1 MRAPSTLA
9 MALACAL
16 SVSALTPLPTMAQ
29 DAPGMRP
36 APPAPDQTRLNY
48 HLRPRQIAE
57 GTWVIEGAVAD
68 FLPANGCNIINTA
81 FIATGDGVIVINTGP
96 SRLYGE
102 QQRRAIAAVTPEP
115 VRAVLNLNLH
125 PDYFFGNQA
134 WDDVPTQALAGS
146 IAGMRAEGESYADNL
161 YRLCGAWMRGTQAT
175 PARQALEPGSFTQG
189 KHRLEL
195 RRLQGHTRDDLVL
208 IDHSTGVLFAGGLVF
223 AERVPTTPHADPAQW
238 LASLELLEQWQRQ
251 GQFTRLVPSH
261 GPVGEGLKGIG
272 QTRDWL
278 RWLTGWMQD
287 SARQGLDLS
296 ELLRAPV
303 PERFARWAAQ
313 PAELHRSLAQ
323 WYPAY
328 ERRAL
333 QAP

>member
-1 MRAPSTLA
+1 MKKTLISTRA
-9 MALACAL
+9 ALACITGA
-16 SVSALTPLPTMAQ
+16 MAQ
-29 DAPGMRP
+29 AEQPPQP
-36 APPAPDQTRLNY
+36 ASAVPDPATLDYR
-48 HLRPRQIAE
+48 LRPRQIAA

-102 QQRRAIAAVTPEP
+102 QQRRAIAAVTPQP

-134 WDDVPTQALAGS
+134 WDSVPTQALAGT
-146 IAGMRAEGESYADNL
+146 IAGMHAEGESYADNL
-161 YRLCGAWMRGTQAT
+161 YRLCGGWMRGTQAT
-175 PARQALEPGSFTQG
+175 PARQALEPGSFTLG
-189 KHRLEL
+189 GHRLEL
-195 RRLQGHTRDDLVL
+195 RRMQGHTQDDLVL
-208 IDHSTGVLFAGGLVF
+208 LDHSTGVLFAGGLVF

-238 LASLELLEQWQRQ
+238 LHSLDLLAQWQRQ
-251 GQFTRLVPSH
+251 GQFKLLVPSH
-261 GPVGEGLKGIG
+261 GPVVQGLQGIA

-287 SARQGLDLS
+287 SAQQGLDLS
-296 ELLRAPV
+296 ELLRTPV
-303 PERFARWAAQ
+303 PGRFSRWAAQ

-323 WYPAY
+323 WYPAH

-333 QAP
+333 LPSPP